1 MELIPGV
8 SFKATDAHE
17 DVGFDLVEMGEIAY
31 AYDYMKKDLGMMS
44 NDTKG
49 DLSEDGD
56 IVEVIKNGE
65 IVSE

>member
-1 MELIPGV
+1 
-8 SFKATDAHE
+8 
-17 DVGFDLVEMGEIAY
+17 
-31 AYDYMKKDLGMMS
+31 MMS